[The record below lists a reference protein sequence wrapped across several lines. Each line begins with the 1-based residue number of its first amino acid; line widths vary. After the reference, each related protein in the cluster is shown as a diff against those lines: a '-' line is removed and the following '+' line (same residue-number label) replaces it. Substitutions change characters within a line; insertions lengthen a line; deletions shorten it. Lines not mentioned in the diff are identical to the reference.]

1 MLVVSGMC
9 ATLTCPWFVV
19 VVVIVVVIVV
29 FVVAVV
35 AVDVRGEDE
44 VQQLPSS

>member
-1 MLVVSGMC
+1 MVVSGMC
-9 ATLTCPWFVV
+9 ATLTCPWFVIVVVV
-19 VVVIVVVIVV
+19 VVVIVVVI
-29 FVVAVV
+29 VVAVV